1 MKQLLLIS
9 ATLAATTSMAQDIQT
24 DTSKTQILGQ
34 VVVTATR
41 TEVQRNKT
49 PQSIT
54 VINRKD
60 IETTSGQ
67 DFTDILK
74 KNTAVSIVQYPGL
87 LAGIGIRGFRP
98 QTGGLNQRALL
109 LIDGRPAGTANIA
122 TINPSDIER
131 IEVLKGPASALY
143 GAQAMGGVVNVITR
157 KSAGTIR
164 TTVAAE
170 YGSYKTFKGS
180 VATGGNIT
188 KDLDFDLSFITFD
201 RAKNMKLG
209 KGNFFR
215 KLLDAEKYRA
225 NYVDSSVEVDDKRS
239 DGLQREYTRL
249 NYNTGS
255 LRVGYQLTKNWK
267 LNVKG
272 ERFMAKNV
280 ESPSDIFY
288 GNGQP
293 STKDIERYN
302 GELDITGNMGR
313 HEVTLRG
320 YAANEK
326 NFNSTLVSGGNLI
339 VPYLSFQSNAK
350 WNGIQL
356 KDVVKL
362 NRHSLILGIDYN
374 QASTTSKSY
383 NSNRTEKAP
392 FSPNYTQE
400 FAAIYVQGQL
410 NFLNEK
416 LIINP
421 GVRYDLITYDV
432 KKTPL
437 LDTYAPGKETNPF
450 LSPSIAAQYQVLN
463 NLNVHG
469 TIGRAFVSPDAYNV
483 AGYSEIIASNK
494 ATVTQGNPNL
504 KNENSVSWDAGIRF
518 QKNTSGFTADL
529 TYFQTD
535 VKDRITTQKTV
546 PTTTETTESGYV
558 ISSRTTYIN
567 ANKGE
572 IRGLEGELS
581 YDFGALKNN
590 RYSLRTFI
598 NATKTFK
605 AEEITIAADGTR
617 TKKDIYNIADFTAS
631 YGVEFNNRKGINT
644 RLSGRYAGHR
654 KDTDFND
661 PKSPEIVYPA
671 FMVVDF
677 YAGYTYARKHTIGL
691 FVNNITDENYYE
703 KRGYNLQG
711 RNISIRYSITF

>member
-1 MKQLLLIS
+1 MKHLLLIS
-9 ATLAATTSMAQDIQT
+9 TTLAAATTMAQSVQT
-24 DTSKTQILGQ
+24 DTAKTQTLGQ

-41 TEVQRNKT
+41 TEVQRNKI
-49 PQSIT
+49 PQSVT
-54 VINRKD
+54 VITKKD
-60 IETTSGQ
+60 IESTSGQ
-67 DFTDILK
+67 DFTDLLK
-74 KNTAVSIVQYPGL
+74 KQAAVSIVQYPGL

-157 KSAGTIR
+157 KSAGGIR

-188 KDLDFDLSFITFD
+188 KALDFDLSFISFD
-201 RAKNMKLG
+201 RANNMKLG

-215 KLLDAEKYRA
+215 KMLNADTYTA
-225 NYVDSSVEVDDKRS
+225 NYADGSVDIDDKRS

-255 LRVGYQLTKNWK
+255 LRVGYQIATNWK
-267 LNVKG
+267 LNIKG
-272 ERFMAKNV
+272 ERFIAKNV
-280 ESPSDIFY
+280 ESPSDIFF
-288 GNGQP
+288 GNAQP

-302 GELDITGNMGR
+302 GEVGITGNLGK
-313 HEVTLRG
+313 HAVSLRG
-320 YAANEK
+320 YTANEK
-326 NFNSTLVSGGNLI
+326 NFNNTLISGGNLI

-350 WNGIQL
+350 WRGVQL

-362 NRHSLILGIDYN
+362 NRHSIILGIDYN
-374 QASTTSKSY
+374 QATTTSRSY

-392 FSPNYTQE
+392 FSPNYSQE
-400 FAAIYVQGQL
+400 FTAVYAQGQL
-410 NFLNEK
+410 NFFHEK

-421 GVRYDLITYDV
+421 GVRFDLITYDV

-450 LSPSIAAQYQVLN
+450 FSPSIAAQYEVLK
-463 NLNVHG
+463 NLTVHG
-469 TIGRAFVSPDAYNV
+469 TIGRAFVAPDAYNV

-494 ATVTQGNPNL
+494 ATVTQGNPDL
-504 KNENSVSWDAGIRF
+504 KNENSVSWDAGVRF
-518 QKNTSGFTADL
+518 QKNTSGLAVDF

-535 VKDRITTQKTV
+535 VKDRITTQKTT

-581 YDFGALKNN
+581 YNFGAMQNK
-590 RYSLRTFI
+590 RYALRAFI
-598 NATKTFK
+598 NATKTFT
-605 AEEITIAADGTR
+605 AQEITIAADGTQ
-617 TKKDIYNIADFTAS
+617 TKKDIYNIADLTAG

-644 RLSGRYAGHR
+644 RLSGRYVGHR

-671 FMVVDF
+671 FMVLDF
-677 YAGYTYARKHTIGL
+677 YAGYTYAGKHTVGI

-703 KRGYNLQG
+703 KRGFNMQG
-711 RNISIRYSITF
+711 RNINIRYAITF

>member
-1 MKQLLLIS
+1 MKRVLLIS
-9 ATLAATTSMAQDIQT
+9 ATLAATTTMAQSVQP
-24 DTSKTQILGQ
+24 DTLKTQTLGQ
-34 VVVTATR
+34 VVITATR
-41 TEVQRNKT
+41 SEVQRNKV
-49 PQSIT
+49 PQSMT
-54 VINRKD
+54 VN
-60 IETTSGQ
+60 
-67 DFTDILK
+67 
-74 KNTAVSIVQYPGL
+74 VVQYPGL

-98 QTGGLNQRALL
+98 QTGGINQRVLL
-109 LIDGRPAGTANIA
+109 LIDGRPAGAANIA

-164 TTVAAE
+164 TTIAAE
-170 YGSYKTFKGS
+170 YGSYETFKGS
-180 VATGGNIT
+180 VTTGGNIT
-188 KDLDFDLSFITFD
+188 KNLDFDLSFITYD
-201 RAKNMKLG
+201 RGKNMKLG
-209 KGNFFR
+209 NGNFFR
-215 KLLDAEKYRA
+215 KLLDAETARA

-239 DGLQREYTRL
+239 DGLRREYTRL

-255 LRVGYQLTKNWK
+255 VRLGYQLATHWK

-280 ESPSDIFY
+280 ESPSDIFF
-288 GNGQP
+288 GNAQP

-302 GELDITGNMGR
+302 GELSITGELGK
-313 HEVTLRG
+313 HAISLRG

-326 NFNSTLVSGGNLI
+326 NFNNTLLSGGNLI
-339 VPYLSFQSNAK
+339 VPYLSFQSNAQ

-356 KDVVKL
+356 KDVVQL
-362 NRHSLILGIDYN
+362 DRHSLIIGIDYN
-374 QASTTSKSY
+374 RASTTSKSY
-383 NSNRTEKAP
+383 NSNRSEKAP

-400 FAAIYVQGQL
+400 FKAVYVQGQL
-410 NFLNEK
+410 NFFHEK

-437 LDTYAPGKETNPF
+437 LDTYSPGKETNPF
-450 LSPSIAAQYQVLN
+450 FSPSLAAQYQVLN
-463 NLNVHG
+463 NLTVHG

-483 AGYSEIIASNK
+483 AGYSEIVANNK

-504 KNENSVSWDAGIRF
+504 KNENSVSWDAGIRY
-518 QKNTSGFTADL
+518 QKNASGFVADL

-535 VKDRITTQKTV
+535 VKDRITTQRTT
-546 PTTTETTESGYV
+546 PPTTETTESGYV
-558 ISSRTTYIN
+558 ISTRTTYIN

-581 YDFGALKNN
+581 YDFGALQNN

-605 AEEITIAADGTR
+605 AEEITIAANGTE
-617 TKKDIYNIADFTAS
+617 TKKDIYNIADFTTS
-631 YGVEFNNRKGINT
+631 YGIEFNNRKGVNL

-677 YAGYTYARKHTIGL
+677 YAGYTFAQKHLIGL
-691 FVNNITDENYYE
+691 FVNNLTDENYYE
-703 KRGYNLQG
+703 KRGYNMQG
-711 RNISIRYSITF
+711 RNINIRYAITL

>member
-1 MKQLLLIS
+1 MKQLLLLS
-9 ATLAATTSMAQDIQT
+9 ATLAAATTMAQDIQT

-54 VINRKD
+54 VIDRKD
-60 IETTSGQ
+60 IETTGGQ
-67 DFTDILK
+67 DFTDLLK
-74 KNTAVSIVQYPGL
+74 KHTAVSIVQYPGL

-98 QTGGLNQRALL
+98 QTSGLNQRALL
-109 LIDGRPAGTANIA
+109 LIDGRPAGTVNIA

-157 KSAGTIR
+157 KSAGAIR

-188 KDLDFDLSFITFD
+188 KDLDFDLSFITYD
-201 RAKNMKLG
+201 RAQNMKLG

-215 KLLDAEKYRA
+215 KLLNAETYRA

-255 LRVGYQLTKNWK
+255 LRVGYQLTTNWK

-288 GNGQP
+288 GNAQP

-302 GELDITGNMGR
+302 GEVGITGNLGK
-313 HEVTLRG
+313 HEVSLRG
-320 YAANEK
+320 YVANEK
-326 NFNSTLVSGGNLI
+326 NFNNTLVSGGNLI

-350 WNGIQL
+350 WNGVQL

-362 NRHSLILGIDYN
+362 NRHSLIVGVDYN

-383 NSNRTEKAP
+383 NTNRTEKAP
-392 FSPNYTQE
+392 FSPNYSQE

-410 NFLNEK
+410 NFLHEK

-450 LSPSIAAQYQVLN
+450 FSPSIAAQYQVLN

-518 QKNTSGFTADL
+518 QKNTSGFIADL

-546 PTTTETTESGYV
+546 PPTTETTESGYV

-567 ANKGE
+567 ANKGD

-581 YDFGALKNN
+581 YDFGALENN
-590 RYSLRTFI
+590 R
-598 NATKTFK
+598 
-605 AEEITIAADGTR
+605 
-617 TKKDIYNIADFTAS
+617 
-631 YGVEFNNRKGINT
+631 
-644 RLSGRYAGHR
+644 
-654 KDTDFND
+654 
-661 PKSPEIVYPA
+661 
-671 FMVVDF
+671 
-677 YAGYTYARKHTIGL
+677 
-691 FVNNITDENYYE
+691 
-703 KRGYNLQG
+703 
-711 RNISIRYSITF
+711 